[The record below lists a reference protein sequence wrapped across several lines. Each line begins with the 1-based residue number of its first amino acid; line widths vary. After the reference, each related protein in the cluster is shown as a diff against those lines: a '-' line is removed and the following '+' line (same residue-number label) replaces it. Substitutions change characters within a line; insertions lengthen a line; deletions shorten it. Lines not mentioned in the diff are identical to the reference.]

1 MVWIWAE
8 ATGGLQKSASLESLS
23 ALLQGHCGGCREDK
37 SGGELSVDGRSLMV
51 QVRGGEVLLTSVAV
65 GMELEAGD

>member
-1 MVWIWAE
+1 M
-8 ATGGLQKSASLESLS
+8 G
-23 ALLQGHCGGCREDK
+23 CPGCREDN